1 MEKLLPTLKIK
12 PIFLINIFRLNTIL
26 SQTTVS
32 YQKINHI
39 LQKLSS
45 SNIEDEDIYR
55 IIKTLDI
62 NKAHGYDEVKIRML
76 KLCGESIV
84 KPLSIIFS
92 NVNLRRLSLISGKKQ
107 MLF

>member
-1 MEKLLPTLKIK
+1 M
-12 PIFLINIFRLNTIL
+12 
-26 SQTTVS
+26 TVS
-32 YQKINHI
+32 YQKIEHI
-39 LQKLSS
+39 LQKL
-45 SNIEDEDIYR
+45 NKIEDEDIYR

-92 NVNLRRLSLISGKKQ
+92 NVNLRRLSLISGRKQ

>member
-1 MEKLLPTLKIK
+1 MEKLLPTLKKK

-62 NKAHGYDEVKIRML
+62 NKAHGHDKLSIRIL
-76 KLCGESIV
+76 KLCDKSIV
-84 KPLSIIFS
+84 KPLSIIF
-92 NVNLRRLSLISGKKQ
+92 NNRKLKTTFPNL
-107 MLF
+107 

>member
-1 MEKLLPTLKIK
+1 M
-12 PIFLINIFRLNTIL
+12 
-26 SQTTVS
+26 TVS
-32 YQKINHI
+32 YQKIEHI
-39 LQKLSS
+39 LQKL
-45 SNIEDEDIYR
+45 NKIEDEDIYR

-62 NKAHGYDEVKIRML
+62 NNAHGYDEVKIRML

>member
-1 MEKLLPTLKIK
+1 M
-12 PIFLINIFRLNTIL
+12 
-26 SQTTVS
+26 TVS
-32 YQKINHI
+32 YQKIEHI
-39 LQKLSS
+39 LQKL
-45 SNIEDEDIYR
+45 NKIEDEDIYR
-55 IIKTLDI
+55 ILKTLDI

>member
-1 MEKLLPTLKIK
+1 M
-12 PIFLINIFRLNTIL
+12 
-26 SQTTVS
+26 TVS
-32 YQKINHI
+32 YQKIEHI
-39 LQKLSS
+39 LQKL
-45 SNIEDEDIYR
+45 NKIEDEDIYR

-62 NKAHGYDEVKIRML
+62 NKAHGYDEVSIRML

>member
-1 MEKLLPTLKIK
+1 M
-12 PIFLINIFRLNTIL
+12 
-26 SQTTVS
+26 TVS
-32 YQKINHI
+32 YQKIEHI
-39 LQKLSS
+39 LQKL
-45 SNIEDEDIYR
+45 NKIEDEDIYR

-92 NVNLRRLSLISGKKQ
+92 NVNLRRLSLISGKRQ

>member
-1 MEKLLPTLKIK
+1 M
-12 PIFLINIFRLNTIL
+12 
-26 SQTTVS
+26 TVS
-32 YQKINHI
+32 YQKIEHI
-39 LQKLSS
+39 LQKL
-45 SNIEDEDIYR
+45 NKIEDEDIYR

>member
-1 MEKLLPTLKIK
+1 MENFLQTLRKR
-12 PIFLINIFRLNTIL
+12 PIFLANIFRLNSIL
-26 SQTTVS
+26 YQMTVS
-32 YQKINHI
+32 YQKIEHI
-39 LQKLSS
+39 LQKL
-45 SNIEDEDIYR
+45 NKIEDEDIYR

-62 NKAHGYDEVKIRML
+62 NKAHGYDEVSIRML

-84 KPLSIIFS
+84 KPISIIFS